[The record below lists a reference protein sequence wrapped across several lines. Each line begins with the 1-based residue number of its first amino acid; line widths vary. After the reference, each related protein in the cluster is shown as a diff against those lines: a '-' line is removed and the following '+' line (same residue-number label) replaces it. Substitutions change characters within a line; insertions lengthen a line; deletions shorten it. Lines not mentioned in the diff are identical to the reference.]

1 MKEYQDHLLA
11 EGIRLIEK
19 TPSPDMFSTAQ
30 DTRSFQAQ
38 VIKRAKIA
46 ELRYQ
51 VMPVFHHIKRLMTV
65 FIGCMCLCFFI
76 IGLGSIAPLS
86 SHQDYAQINIF
97 WAILLLIIPNLLSL
111 LMWLLLFTRS
121 NLVKVS
127 WISHFSLSLMA
138 MLDKLHHKVVPQHGH
153 YATLFRYYV
162 EHRFRGEMGR
172 AQLSFMSH
180 IWWTSYTLGATLY
193 LLLVLATHQVDFIWQ
208 TTILNETTFVWLT
221 QLLTALPDLI
231 GIAVPNPSDV
241 MQVNIGAINSSD
253 VAQYQRLHW
262 SNLLLFSLVVYALIP
277 RAILAWGFAWRVK
290 QLQKRFRI
298 NINLPYY
305 VQLNSLLST
314 STQKHFIKDQDTLS
328 SKVTSPDIMMLL
340 DNKQMLPANA
350 VGIAVEL
357 SDRYLQF
364 AQKMLDNF
372 QGSGL
377 SNIID
382 RASEQQALQT
392 LYTAEK
398 QPLIL
403 FVDAKRL
410 PDRGWLTLV
419 KKCRYRDDL
428 NITLVLLVSDKQ
440 DLQSS
445 VRLQDWLAIATQ
457 AKIQPQHRQC
467 WVVGETRLFDH
478 MDQEP
483 QANDG

>member
-1 MKEYQDHLLA
+1 MKEYQDHLLV

-19 TPSPDMFSTAQ
+19 TPSPDMFSTVQ

-65 FIGCMCLCFFI
+65 FIGCMSLFFFV

-86 SHQDYAQINIF
+86 TQQDYAQINIF

-127 WISHFSLSLMA
+127 WISHFSSSVMA

-162 EHRFRGEMGR
+162 AHRFSGEMGR

-180 IWWTSYTLGATLY
+180 LWWTTYTLGATLY

-241 MQVNIGAINSSD
+241 MQVNISAINSHD

-277 RAILAWGFAWRVK
+277 RALLTWGFAWRVK

-305 VQLNSLLST
+305 VQLNSLLLT
-314 STQKHFIKDQDTLS
+314 STQKHFIKDQDIS
-328 SKVTSPDIMMLL
+328 SSTITSPDIMMLL
-340 DNKQMLPANA
+340 DNKQTLPPKAI
-350 VGIAVEL
+350 GIAVEL
-357 SDRYLQF
+357 NDRYLQF
-364 AQKMLDNF
+364 AQKILDNF
-372 QGSGL
+372 QGNAL
-377 SNIID
+377 TNIID
-382 RASEQQALQT
+382 SASEQQALQT
-392 LYTAEK
+392 LYAAER
-398 QPLIL
+398 QPLVL

-428 NITLVLLVSDKQ
+428 SLTLVLLVNDKQ

-445 VRLQDWLAIATQ
+445 ARFQDWLAIATQ
-457 AKIQPQHRQC
+457 AEIQSQHRQC
-467 WVVGETRLFDH
+467 WALGEKRLFDH
-478 MDQEP
+478 MDQE
-483 QANDG
+483 QETNDG